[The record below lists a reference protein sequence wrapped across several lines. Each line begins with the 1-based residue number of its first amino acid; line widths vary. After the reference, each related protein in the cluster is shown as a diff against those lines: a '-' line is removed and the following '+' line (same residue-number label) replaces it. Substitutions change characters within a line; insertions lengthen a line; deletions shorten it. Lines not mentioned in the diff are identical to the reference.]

1 MKEKHYITRKEQA
14 VLTKKKI
21 FDTTIFLIRKKGY
34 SKITIR
40 EICQNAEISVG
51 TFYLYFLSKD
61 DILLDLYSKVNQKLQ
76 DSAAIQNNDTPEK
89 MLLFLV
95 KAFWEQ
101 LEVSFEKELLSE
113 IYRITLS
120 QKKDMLLSEGQP
132 FFQLLWEASGLF
144 LKEKSIAGTAGP
156 DQLAKSIAVK
166 IQGYLFHWLVTE
178 DISFSETREECLE
191 DLRQFLTNLYD
202 DFHRFFHCLG
212 RDIFKYAEA
221 ILFPGED
228 IRTRE
233 TVKGNDSPICSSP
246 HGNQLWRNSGHRNGS
261 FRGFQ
266 NFRMVVNFSLHIQI
280 VIINLYFKST
290 CAIVKIHI
298 GPH

>member
-132 FFQLLWEASGLF
+132 FFQLLWEVSGLF
-144 LKEKSIAGTAGP
+144 LKEKSIGGTAGP

-191 DLRQFLTNLYD
+191 DLRQFLTNLYIT
-202 DFHRFFHCLG
+202 G
-212 RDIFKYAEA
+212 
-221 ILFPGED
+221 
-228 IRTRE
+228 
-233 TVKGNDSPICSSP
+233 
-246 HGNQLWRNSGHRNGS
+246 
-261 FRGFQ
+261 
-266 NFRMVVNFSLHIQI
+266 
-280 VIINLYFKST
+280 
-290 CAIVKIHI
+290 
-298 GPH
+298 

>member
-132 FFQLLWEASGLF
+132 LWEASGLF
-144 LKEKSIAGTAGP
+144 LKEKSIGGTAGP

-191 DLRQFLTNLYD
+191 DLRQFLTNLYIT
-202 DFHRFFHCLG
+202 G
-212 RDIFKYAEA
+212 
-221 ILFPGED
+221 
-228 IRTRE
+228 
-233 TVKGNDSPICSSP
+233 
-246 HGNQLWRNSGHRNGS
+246 
-261 FRGFQ
+261 
-266 NFRMVVNFSLHIQI
+266 
-280 VIINLYFKST
+280 
-290 CAIVKIHI
+290 
-298 GPH
+298 

>member
-1 MKEKHYITRKEQA
+1 M
-14 VLTKKKI
+14 TKKKI

-144 LKEKSIAGTAGP
+144 LKEKSIGGTAGP

-178 DISFSETREECLE
+178 DISFSETIEECLE
-191 DLRQFLTNLYD
+191 DLRQFLTNLYIT
-202 DFHRFFHCLG
+202 G
-212 RDIFKYAEA
+212 
-221 ILFPGED
+221 
-228 IRTRE
+228 
-233 TVKGNDSPICSSP
+233 
-246 HGNQLWRNSGHRNGS
+246 
-261 FRGFQ
+261 
-266 NFRMVVNFSLHIQI
+266 
-280 VIINLYFKST
+280 
-290 CAIVKIHI
+290 
-298 GPH
+298 

>member
-14 VLTKKKI
+14 VFTKKKI

-144 LKEKSIAGTAGP
+144 LKEKSIGGTAGP

-191 DLRQFLTNLYD
+191 DLRQFLTNLYIT
-202 DFHRFFHCLG
+202 G
-212 RDIFKYAEA
+212 
-221 ILFPGED
+221 
-228 IRTRE
+228 
-233 TVKGNDSPICSSP
+233 
-246 HGNQLWRNSGHRNGS
+246 
-261 FRGFQ
+261 
-266 NFRMVVNFSLHIQI
+266 
-280 VIINLYFKST
+280 
-290 CAIVKIHI
+290 
-298 GPH
+298 

>member
-95 KAFWEQ
+95 KLFGNNWRS
-101 LEVSFEKELLSE
+101 LSRKSF
-113 IYRITLS
+113 
-120 QKKDMLLSEGQP
+120 
-132 FFQLLWEASGLF
+132 
-144 LKEKSIAGTAGP
+144 
-156 DQLAKSIAVK
+156 
-166 IQGYLFHWLVTE
+166 
-178 DISFSETREECLE
+178 
-191 DLRQFLTNLYD
+191 
-202 DFHRFFHCLG
+202 
-212 RDIFKYAEA
+212 
-221 ILFPGED
+221 
-228 IRTRE
+228 
-233 TVKGNDSPICSSP
+233 
-246 HGNQLWRNSGHRNGS
+246 
-261 FRGFQ
+261 
-266 NFRMVVNFSLHIQI
+266 
-280 VIINLYFKST
+280 
-290 CAIVKIHI
+290 
-298 GPH
+298 